1 MKIVAIANQKGGVGK
16 TTTAVNLGCALAEA
30 GLRVLIID
38 LDPQGNAT
46 SSFGLQELEGE
57 SLYEPLLGTAAIADK
72 IVPTRVERVF
82 VVPADLDLAGAE
94 VEIARLDNHL
104 TRLAET
110 LAPLRADNTF
120 DFIFLDCPPS
130 LGILMTNALAA
141 ADELLTP
148 IQCEFFA
155 LEGLVKIVRIIEQ
168 VRDSGAN
175 DRLEIGGIVMT
186 MFDSRT
192 NLSVQVVAD
201 VRAHF
206 GERVYETVIPRTV
219 RLSEA
224 PSFGKSILE
233 HDPSGACGH
242 LLECDIGMVVA
253 RPLFAHANEVQLR
266 RVRTV
271 GGWQQRHR
279 LVVHHADPGAIE
291 RQAHVVGDV
300 TLLSSVLVHQRVIV
314 IAQHSVRRD
323 AGVDDR
329 LEDLEHLHH
338 LRVHVAVR
346 LVHEIAG
353 NEHERG
359 MNLDH
364 LPHETPRGV
373 LVRPPHANLKIGEH
387 RDLLPFPFG
396 GQIRNRRILIVAI
409 HESWLDRGSVQNHGR
424 QYFDEEPHLR
434 E

>member
-16 TTTAVNLGCALAEA
+16 TTTAVNLGAALAEL
-30 GLRVLIID
+30 GHCILIID
-38 LDPQGNAT
+38 LDPQANAT
-46 SSFGLQELEGE
+46 SSFGLQAVEQT
-57 SLYEPLLGTAAIADK
+57 SLYEPLLGGASITERIFPTEREGLF
-72 IVPTRVERVF
+72 IVPS
-82 VVPADLDLAGAE
+82 DLDLAGAE
-94 VEIARLDNHL
+94 VEIARMENHL

-120 DFIFLDCPPS
+120 DFVFLDCPPS

-206 GERVYETVIPRTV
+206 GERVYQTVIPRTV

-233 HDPSGACGH
+233 YDPNGAG
-242 LLECDIGMVVA
+242 A
-253 RPLFAHANEVQLR
+253 RAYRALAKEFIE
-266 RVRTV
+266 
-271 GGWQQRHR
+271 RHR
-279 LVVHHADPGAIE
+279 
-291 RQAHVVGDV
+291 
-300 TLLSSVLVHQRVIV
+300 
-314 IAQHSVRRD
+314 
-323 AGVDDR
+323 
-329 LEDLEHLHH
+329 
-338 LRVHVAVR
+338 
-346 LVHEIAG
+346 
-353 NEHERG
+353 
-359 MNLDH
+359 
-364 LPHETPRGV
+364 
-373 LVRPPHANLKIGEH
+373 
-387 RDLLPFPFG
+387 
-396 GQIRNRRILIVAI
+396 
-409 HESWLDRGSVQNHGR
+409 
-424 QYFDEEPHLR
+424 
-434 E
+434 